1 MNREAY
7 VHALLCNYIRANYPD
22 VIFTS
27 DLSGIRLPMGLARKV
42 KPLKSSRGIPD
53 LIILWP
59 ANGFH
64 GLLLEIKATDESVLR
79 KDGQMRAD
87 PHLCEQ
93 IQIIRRL
100 RQLHYAAFFVNGVQ
114 AGKKCIENYMRLAR
128 PQHGD
133 ALTST
138 PCEENH
144 PLEFV

>member
-1 MNREAY
+1 MTKEDY
-7 VHALLCNYIRANYPD
+7 VHAALCNFIKTNYPD

-27 DLSGIRLPMGLARKV
+27 DLSGIRLPMKLARKV

-53 LIILWP
+53 LIIFWP

-79 KDGQMRAD
+79 KDGLPRAYV
-87 PHLCEQ
+87 HLLEQ
-93 IQIIRRL
+93 IQVIRRL
-100 RQLHYAAFFVNGVQ
+100 RQLHYAAFFVNGIA

-128 PQHGD
+128 PPHGD